1 MERHRFDPISFV
13 FGALFMALALLAL
26 ADLALPTPVDLAWI
40 APILLVILGLVLM
53 LGSARRGDRRRAAT
67 GHGGSEP
74 GADAA
79 TTEAAET
86 SGRSGDS
93 GTSQTPAD

>member
-26 ADLALPTPVDLAWI
+26 ADLALPAPVDLAWI

-53 LGSARRGDRRRAAT
+53 LGSARGGDRRRAAT

-74 GADAA
+74 AGDAA
-79 TTEAAET
+79 TTEAVET
-86 SGRSGDS
+86 AGRSGDR
-93 GTSQTPAD
+93 GTPEAPAD